1 MSAFS
6 NPPLAVKNFNPF
18 LFQGKWLAVT
28 ITAPSAQSC
37 SSTVAINIAGVEA
50 IPKLSTVAPAA
61 AAPSAK
67 ALQSA
72 GLEIRESLPTAIA

>member
-1 MSAFS
+1 MAR
-6 NPPLAVKNFNPF
+6 
-18 LFQGKWLAVT
+18 
-28 ITAPSAQSC
+28 SC
-37 SSTVAINIAGVEA
+37 SSTVTINIAGVEA